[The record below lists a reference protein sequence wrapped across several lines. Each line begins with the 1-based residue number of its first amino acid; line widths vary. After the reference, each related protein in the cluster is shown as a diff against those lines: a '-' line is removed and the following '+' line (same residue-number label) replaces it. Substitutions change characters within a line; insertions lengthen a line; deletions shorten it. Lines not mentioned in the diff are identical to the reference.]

1 MAQDLVISVP
11 EVQRR
16 QNEGEIVFLDARNPQ
31 AWAESEEKLPGAIRV
46 PADALNEHI
55 QEIPRGRTLV
65 AYCT

>member
-31 AWAESEEKLPGAIRV
+31 AWAESEENCQVQSVCPQMR
-46 PADALNEHI
+46 
-55 QEIPRGRTLV
+55 
-65 AYCT
+65 